1 MQMIQSWIFGA
12 IAFVAIL
19 ASAYAHDAL
28 FGFHMGL
35 IAVIALG
42 GMVWRLRTMD
52 VSAKKIPFREQ
63 PTGYMDDVI
72 RAGVMVEVEPDRLK
86 EIKVFVSQP
95 REAVEGGSTRF
106 HFKITDQ
113 STAASASE
121 ATEFFAPSAERQSG
135 QVTAE

>member
-19 ASAYAHDAL
+19 ASANAHDAL

-52 VSAKKIPFREQ
+52 VSVKKIR
-63 PTGYMDDVI
+63 
-72 RAGVMVEVEPDRLK
+72 
-86 EIKVFVSQP
+86 S
-95 REAVEGGSTRF
+95 GSSRP
-106 HFKITDQ
+106 
-113 STAASASE
+113 
-121 ATEFFAPSAERQSG
+121 ATW
-135 QVTAE
+135 TM